1 MKPSEVKE
9 DMEARSLR
17 LGLGFVAVH
26 VGAGFHSISNESEY
40 KEACKTACLTAMKA
54 LKSGLS
60 AREVISVAITTLE
73 DLPCTNAGVGSNLT
87 RSGTVECDASIM
99 DGHSSGFGAVGALK
113 GIRNPIQVACR
124 LMNEEIQ
131 GPSML
136 GLIPPS
142 FLAGEGALNWALKHG
157 FSGCLDKDLITERS
171 FQTWKKCRERLQ
183 VSINSDDFHR
193 PCQLDNLCNI
203 SNESETLDTVGALCM
218 DTRGNLCAGVSS
230 GGVLYKTPGRIGQ
243 AAMYGSGCWATSLD
257 VNEVGVACCT
267 SGCGEH
273 LMKTLLAKECASL
286 ALKRDAVSA
295 VHEGL
300 AEKFLGAN
308 VLSSV
313 KEKLGGVLLLRV
325 EGEQG
330 CDGYTADLVWG
341 HTTQS
346 MCIGF
351 MAEQDTK
358 PKVRL
363 SRLQTGQQVP
373 LIVEGAVYRMPLR

>member
-1 MKPSEVKE
+1 
-9 DMEARSLR
+9 
-17 LGLGFVAVH
+17 
-26 VGAGFHSISNESEY
+26 
-40 KEACKTACLTAMKA
+40 
-54 LKSGLS
+54 
-60 AREVISVAITTLE
+60 
-73 DLPCTNAGVGSNLT
+73 
-87 RSGTVECDASIM
+87 
-99 DGHSSGFGAVGALK
+99 
-113 GIRNPIQVACR
+113 
-124 LMNEEIQ
+124 
-131 GPSML
+131 
-136 GLIPPS
+136 
-142 FLAGEGALNWALKHG
+142 
-157 FSGCLDKDLITERS
+157 
-171 FQTWKKCRERLQ
+171 
-183 VSINSDDFHR
+183 
-193 PCQLDNLCNI
+193 
-203 SNESETLDTVGALCM
+203 M

-230 GGVLYKTPGRIGQ
+230 GGVLYKIPGRIGQ

-257 VNEVGVACCT
+257 VNQVGVACCT

-300 AEKFLGAN
+300 AEKFLGAD

-330 CDGYTADLVWG
+330 CNGYTADLVWG